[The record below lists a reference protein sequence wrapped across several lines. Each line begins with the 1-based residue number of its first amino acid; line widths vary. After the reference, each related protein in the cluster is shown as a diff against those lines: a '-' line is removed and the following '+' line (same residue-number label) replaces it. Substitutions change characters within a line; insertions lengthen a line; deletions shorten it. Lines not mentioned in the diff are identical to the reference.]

1 MKLSTKIN
9 TIRTIKIGFDI
20 TIIALSLFLI
30 YFIYLGVR
38 EMSASLPKSKLGI
51 MLAQVVPNKISSSND
66 FVIKAKNS
74 DAVVTTYIDSYK
86 IAFNVKNSTNAKIP
100 IIFKIV
106 FLLAL
111 NLNLFFLIFVFF
123 QASRILSSII
133 RGIRNE
139 KENLHHF
146 IFNKRNIKRF
156 QYISYGFIAMPLFE
170 LIIYFSDS
178 IFLKKYFLIEGF
190 TIEPIIGLSSISWD
204 YIFIGLLFISL
215 IEVIRRGMSI
225 QEENDLTV

>member
-1 MKLSTKIN
+1 
-9 TIRTIKIGFDI
+9 
-20 TIIALSLFLI
+20 
-30 YFIYLGVR
+30 
-38 EMSASLPKSKLGI
+38 
-51 MLAQVVPNKISSSND
+51 
-66 FVIKAKNS
+66 
-74 DAVVTTYIDSYK
+74 
-86 IAFNVKNSTNAKIP
+86 P

-133 RGIRNE
+133 RGIKNE

-190 TIEPIIGLSSISWD
+190 TLNPIIGLSSISWD

-215 IEVIRRGMSI
+215 IEVIRRGMTI

>member
-1 MKLSTKIN
+1 
-9 TIRTIKIGFDI
+9 
-20 TIIALSLFLI
+20 
-30 YFIYLGVR
+30 
-38 EMSASLPKSKLGI
+38 KSKLGI

-170 LIIYFSDS
+170 LIIYFSD
-178 IFLKKYFLIEGF
+178 
-190 TIEPIIGLSSISWD
+190 
-204 YIFIGLLFISL
+204 
-215 IEVIRRGMSI
+215 
-225 QEENDLTV
+225 